1 MAGKVI
7 LIYWKKIK
15 ISLRMFNIIMDIK
28 SFFIKF
34 LENDVIRFL
43 IIGGT
48 TVLVDLIFYFT
59 LLYIGFDTQ
68 ISKGS
73 SFIIGTIYA
82 YYANKEY
89 TFRFT
94 LDSSKERLFLFVLLY
109 ISTLFINV
117 FINETVLNL
126 TGRTQL
132 SFVIAYICATSVSSS
147 INFIC
152 LKYVVFNVRGKLIFS
167 KPFFPK
173 HEENIMNSEG
183 NLSESRAQFLDKR
196 FNNLDYLLRK
206 RYEWMNKYLNPGMK
220 IVEVGCGSGFSK
232 LYLSE
237 DVLLTDA
244 VDNEWVE
251 KYIDA
256 TDMDFE
262 SSSVDIII
270 ASHTI
275 HHFYNPAKFIR
286 ESKRVLKS
294 GGLLLISEINTGLF
308 MRIILKLMRHEGYSY
323 DVDVFNYQ
331 TVCNDKDDLWSANCA
346 IPELL
351 FEDENKFNNFFPGL
365 EIEYQMKTEFFIFP
379 LSGGVVSKTKVP
391 EMPSWLLDIIN
402 AIDKFLIFLFPQIF
416 SFGRRV
422 VIKKTTI

>member
-1 MAGKVI
+1 MHRK
-7 LIYWKKIK
+7 
-15 ISLRMFNIIMDIK
+15 
-28 SFFIKF
+28 
-34 LENDVIRFL
+34 
-43 IIGGT
+43 
-48 TVLVDLIFYFT
+48 
-59 LLYIGFDTQ
+59 
-68 ISKGS
+68 
-73 SFIIGTIYA
+73 
-82 YYANKEY
+82 
-89 TFRFT
+89 
-94 LDSSKERLFLFVLLY
+94 LF
-109 ISTLFINV
+109 
-117 FINETVLNL
+117 
-126 TGRTQL
+126 
-132 SFVIAYICATSVSSS
+132 
-147 INFIC
+147 
-152 LKYVVFNVRGKLIFS
+152 FS
-167 KPFFPK
+167 KKFFPK
-173 HEENIMNSEG
+173 HEENLMNSEG

-206 RYEWMNKYLNPGMK
+206 RYEWMNKYLEPGMK

-262 SSSVDIII
+262 SSSIDIII

-308 MRIILKLMRHEGYSY
+308 MRIILKLMKHEGYSY

-351 FEDENKFNNFFPGL
+351 FHDENKFSSFFKGL
-365 EIEYQMKTEFFIFP
+365 KIEYQKNTEFSIFP
-379 LSGGVVSKTKVP
+379 LSGGVVSKVKLL
-391 EMPSWLLDIIN
+391 EMPSWLLDIFN
-402 AIDKFLIFLFPQIF
+402 AIDKFLIFLFPEIF
-416 SFGRRV
+416 SFGKRV
-422 VIKKTTI
+422 VIRKTLESKFNY